1 MGNEYNVIEE
11 GVITCA
17 CGGNVTLISTAS
29 NLKIAGKKPLY
40 LKDMLGASVSC
51 PRSKNP
57 CTKVVSISTA
67 GTEVNVS
74 ASDLTYLLRTD
85 GFKTDKGRAVI
96 LKDPGQETSK
106 ILSIPTEENLDV
118 TEVQKVL
125 KEEKNRIEEE
135 IETKYKLY
143 LLRKS
148 EKIYKPIRPSRAFRK
163 TNETYEIN
171 KKETKFNNI
180 YSHTLAFVYL
190 VKNNE
195 YLEYKICSNGGI
207 NAERVKDIYYH
218 DTKNEVL
225 RRFIPLEEDTSY
237 QVYYSNFQL
246 KSLTDI
252 QKLPELKINPKT
264 LDKKSGIYIK
274 DIDSIDKNEI
284 EQKLIDAQNPQNGE
298 KNSNIIV
305 GFLEDII
312 GEIEDLYEKYY
323 TNYKLAFTHNKAIF
337 DDIKKKNT
345 YGYTVANLVDLF
357 HIDEKQ
363 QSDAA
368 KLSNMYAR
376 LILLL
381 YTDKTFMDILFSKPN
396 LAEFLDKETMKIA
409 KAYMQETAYLNKTI
423 FNKTLSANAVKQD
436 FVMDKLMIANSGVT
450 FNGTMPDYNY
460 RYAYYNKYAQKF
472 QKPKMSQQG
481 FKTLE
486 FYGSDSEFTTIQE
499 DARLVAGYVMFAI
512 FFSNKYEKQLETSD
526 NYDALYSLREE
537 FYIHLKLMQ
546 PLPNIGSDNIR
557 DIKNIVEEQKQSY
570 NAILTKEDKF
580 LEEFE
585 NLNNIHKIKSYE
597 SNGGKVNLS
606 SKFIY
611 TPTTSLYKDSG
622 VATPKSILPTIISK
636 LKDDKLASLLKI
648 YQNIEYPDDLLYTV
662 SNMNIMHLLSA
673 PRIFIEQEGNNIS
686 PFNSELAHIY
696 DFMIHTTNKRKRL
709 SDDKKDVI
717 FTQYGI
723 STAYLEMQLQHLM
736 NAYLQ
741 GGALQSKAQSFIDRY
756 KREVPAKYKIQLDN
770 INDMLFDPTFKSK
783 DRMEEFMGVI
793 SLANGI
799 SGNIIE
805 ILDEIKKNKESIRL
819 QKIPHIDLDKLD
831 QTIKN
836 LTLAKVQM
844 QSASVLMSMVGLG
857 YFIYRKDKNFG
868 NSMGAVGD
876 IVNIVKISIDTLIAQ
891 FKNKEGNAVESI
903 MQKILQHQKFQ
914 SIIKSSS
921 KMINAVGIPLVIVM
935 GTYDTLSYFS
945 DEDYDASV
953 VSAMKTMLSVSLL
966 LSATIIGFILLIILE
981 LLWYFFGHIVINSD
995 IEKYLYKSLFYKTM
1009 SNDWYKYTSPAAFLV
1024 HSVRDHYS
1032 DHKDYKAYYLLEATN
1047 HNAKLKAI
1055 ESQGFKSPK
1064 ALVNF
1069 IGQNYK
1075 TNENYFETAL
1085 ENELSFFKTSIY
1097 GLEVKE
1103 TEYKIDRRMSING
1116 IERSFRVHHAIKISN
1131 TLINDVKFKLFFT
1144 SYKGSEYLNITKTRL
1159 IATNGVFNLFPDN
1172 NPYYD
1177 INNFGFNIKKV
1188 DYKAYIIILSS
1199 IFNAKYEI
1207 TLSDSNKQSP
1217 NIDIVISKVKQV
1229 SFTPEDKEFIKGKK
1243 DDSKTN

>member
-696 DFMIHTTNKRKRL
+696 DFMIHITNKRKKL
-709 SDDKKDVI
+709 SDDKKDII

-783 DRMEEFMGVI
+783 DMMEEFMGVI
-793 SLANGI
+793 ALANGI
-799 SGNIIE
+799 SGNIID
-805 ILDEIKKNKESIRL
+805 ILDEMKKGNEEVFTRL
-819 QKIPHIDLDKLD
+819 KKIPHIDLDKLD

-836 LTLAKVQM
+836 LTTAKVQM

-876 IVNIVKISIDTLIAQ
+876 IVNIVKISVDTLIAQ
-891 FKNKEGNAVESI
+891 FKNKQGNAVESI

-914 SIIKSSS
+914 SIVKSSS

-953 VSAMKTMLSVSLL
+953 ISAMKTMLSVSLL

-981 LLWYFFGHIVINSD
+981 LLWYFFGHIVIDSD

-1024 HSVRDHYS
+1024 HSVRDQYS
-1032 DHKDYKAYYLLEATN
+1032 NHKDYKAYYLLEATN
-1047 HNAKLKAI
+1047 YNAKLKAI
-1055 ESQGFKSPK
+1055 ESQGFKSQK

-1075 TNENYFETAL
+1075 TNEIFFDTAL
-1085 ENELSFFKTSIY
+1085 ENEISFFKTAIY
-1097 GLEVKE
+1097 G
-1103 TEYKIDRRMSING
+1103 IDLQKVDYRISNRRTVIAG
-1116 IERSFRVHHAIKISN
+1116 IERGFNVEHAVGIPKS
-1131 TLINDVKFKLFFT
+1131 LVDDKEFKLYFAPYEKG
-1144 SYKGSEYLNITKTRL
+1144 SYLEFSRNHLIEGSEYD
-1159 IATNGVFNLFPDN
+1159 VFNLFPN
-1172 NPYYD
+1172 EASYYQD
-1177 INNFGFNIKKV
+1177 KQFGQSAHSANFKV
-1188 DYKAYIIILSS
+1188 YVIVLSS
-1199 IFNAKYEI
+1199 LVNAKYEI
-1207 TLSDSNKQSP
+1207 ELDRGVSENYIMKISNIEQ
-1217 NIDIVISKVKQV
+1217 I
-1229 SFTPEDKEFIKGKK
+1229 SFTPEDKQFIEGKMK
-1243 DDSKTN
+1243 

>member
-11 GVITCA
+11 AVITCA
-17 CGGNVTLISTAS
+17 CGGKVTLTSTVP

-40 LKDMLGASVSC
+40 LKDILGAPVSC
-51 PRSKNP
+51 PRSINP
-57 CTKVVSISTA
+57 CTKVASISTA

-74 ASDLTYLLRTD
+74 ASGLTYLLRTD

-96 LKDPGQETSK
+96 LKNPGQGTSK
-106 ILSIPTEENLDV
+106 ISSIPSLENQDVVAEE
-118 TEVQKVL
+118 KAL
-125 KEEKNRIEEE
+125 KEENIKIEEE
-135 IETKYKLY
+135 VKTKYELY

-148 EKIYKPIRPSRAFRK
+148 GEIYKPIRPSRAFRK
-163 TNETYEIN
+163 ADETYVN
-171 KKETKFNNI
+171 NQKESDFDNI

-195 YLEYKICSNGGI
+195 YIEYKIYNSGGI

-225 RRFIPLEEDTSY
+225 RKFIPLEEDTKY
-237 QVYYSNFQL
+237 QIYYSNFKL
-246 KSLTDI
+246 NNIDDI
-252 QKLPELKINPKT
+252 QKLPKLEINPKT
-264 LDKKSGIYIK
+264 LGKKNGIYIK

-284 EQKLIDAQNPQNGE
+284 EQKLLNAQTPKNGE

-312 GEIEDLYEKYY
+312 GEIEDLYEEYY
-323 TNYKLAFTHNKAIF
+323 TNYKLAFSHNKKIF

-381 YTDKTFMDILFSKPN
+381 YTDKTFVDLLFSKPN

-423 FNKTLSANAVKQD
+423 FNKTLAANAVKQD

-450 FNGTMPDYNY
+450 FNGTMLDYNY

-472 QKPKMSQQG
+472 QKPKMSRQG

-512 FFSNKYEKQLETSD
+512 FFSNKYEEQLKASK
-526 NYDALYSLREE
+526 NYDTLYKLREE

-546 PLPNIGSDNIR
+546 PLPNIGSNNIR
-557 DIKNIVEEQKQSY
+557 DIKNVVEKQKQSY

-585 NLNNIHKIKSYE
+585 NLNNMHKIKSYE
-597 SNGGKVNLS
+597 ANGGKVNLS

-622 VATPKSILPTIISK
+622 VATPKSLLPAILSK
-636 LKDDKLASLLKI
+636 LKDNKLASLLKI
-648 YQNIEYPDDLLYTV
+648 YQSIEYSDDLVYTV

-673 PRIFIEQEGNNIS
+673 PRILIEQEGNETS
-686 PFNSELAHIY
+686 PFNSELTHIY
-696 DFMIHTTNKRKRL
+696 NFMIHTTEKRKKL
-709 SDDKKDVI
+709 SDDKKDII

-723 STAYLEMQLQHLM
+723 STAYLEMQLYHLM

-756 KREVPAKYKIQLDN
+756 KKEVPAKNKIKLDN

-793 SLANGI
+793 ALANGI
-799 SGNIIE
+799 SGNIID

-836 LTLAKVQM
+836 LTTAKVQM
-844 QSASVLMSMVGLG
+844 QSASMLMSMVGLG

-876 IVNIVKISIDTLIAQ
+876 VVNIVKISVDTLITQ
-891 FKNKEGNAVESI
+891 FKNKQGNAVESI
-903 MQKILQHQKFQ
+903 MQKILQHNKFQ
-914 SIIKSSS
+914 SIVKSSS
-921 KMINAVGIPLVIVM
+921 KMINAVGIPLVIIS
-935 GTYDTLSYFS
+935 GTYNTLSYFS

-981 LLWYFFGHIVINSD
+981 LLWYFFGHIVIDSD

-1009 SNDWYKYTSPAAFLV
+1009 SNDWYKYTSPGAFLI
-1024 HSVRDHYS
+1024 HSIIEHYS
-1032 DHKDYKAYYLLEATN
+1032 DHNDYKAYYLLEATN

-1064 ALVNF
+1064 TLVNF

-1075 TNENYFETAL
+1075 TNEIFFDTAL
-1085 ENELSFFKTSIY
+1085 ENEISFFKTAIY
-1097 GLEVKE
+1097 GITLQKVD
-1103 TEYKIDRRMSING
+1103 YKITNRRTVIAG
-1116 IERSFRVHHAIKISN
+1116 IERGFNVEHAVGIPQNLS
-1131 TLINDVKFKLFFT
+1131 DDEKFQFFY
-1144 SYKGSEYLNITKTRL
+1144 SPYQGSEYLDISVTSL
-1159 IATNGVFNLFPDN
+1159 EGGDSHSIFNLFPN
-1172 NPYYD
+1172 EAPYYQ
-1177 INNFGFNIKKV
+1177 NRQFGQSAHSANFKMYVIV
-1188 DYKAYIIILSS
+1188 LSS
-1199 IFNAKYEI
+1199 LVNAKY
-1207 TLSDSNKQSP
+1207 K
-1217 NIDIVISKVKQV
+1217 IDIDRGVSENYIMRINDIEQI
-1229 SFTPEDKEFIKGKK
+1229 SFTPEDKQFIEGKMK
-1243 DDSKTN
+1243 

>member
-1 MGNEYNVIEE
+1 MGNEYNVLEK
-11 GVITCA
+11 GVIKCA
-17 CGGNVTLISTAS
+17 CGGKVKLTSS
-29 NLKIAGKKPLY
+29 VPNLKINGEKPLY
-40 LKDMLGASVSC
+40 LNDILGAPISGCSIVL
-51 PRSKNP
+51 NP
-57 CTKVVSISTA
+57 CTEVSSVSTA

-74 ASDLTYLLRTD
+74 ATGETYLLRTD
-85 GFKTDKGRAVI
+85 GFKTNKGRSVV
-96 LKDPGQETSK
+96 LVDPGQGTSK
-106 ILSIPTEENLDV
+106 ISAIPSLENQDVIEE
-118 TEVQKVL
+118 EKVL
-125 KEEKNRIEEE
+125 KEKYIKEENE
-135 IETKYKLY
+135 VKVKYKLY
-143 LLRKS
+143 LIRKS
-148 EKIYKPIRPSRAFRK
+148 QDIYKPIRPSRGFRK
-163 TNETYEIN
+163 ANETYLTNE
-171 KKETKFNNI
+171 KEAEFDNI
-180 YSHTLAFVYL
+180 YSHTLAFVYV
-190 VKNNE
+190 VKGGD
-195 YLEYKICSNGGI
+195 YLEYKIYNDGGI
-207 NAERVKDIYYH
+207 NAETLKDIYYH
-218 DTKNEVL
+218 DTKNEII
-225 RRFIPLEEDTSY
+225 RKYIPLEEKSTY
-237 QVYYSNFQL
+237 QIYYSNFQL
-246 KSLTDI
+246 TNLNDI
-252 QKLPELKINPKT
+252 QKLPELEINTKS
-264 LDKKSGIYIK
+264 LDSKSGIYIK
-274 DIDSIDKNEI
+274 DIDSINKNKI
-284 EQKLIDAQNPQNGE
+284 EQKLIDAQKPKNGE

-305 GFLEDII
+305 GFLEDSI
-312 GEIEDLYEKYY
+312 GEIEDLYEEYY
-323 TNYKLAFTHNKAIF
+323 TNYKLAYSYNKKIF

-345 YGYTVANLVDLF
+345 YGYTVANLVDIF

-460 RYAYYNKYAQKF
+460 RYAYYNKHAQKY
-472 QKPKMSQQG
+472 QKPQMSQQG

-512 FFSNKYEKQLETSD
+512 FFSNQYEEQLKASK
-526 NYDALYSLREE
+526 NYDTLYKLREE

-557 DIKNIVEEQKQSY
+557 DIKNVVKEQKQSY

-580 LEEFE
+580 LEELE

-597 SNGGKVNLS
+597 ANGGKVNLS

-622 VATPKSILPTIISK
+622 VTTPKSLLPTILSK
-636 LKDDKLASLLKI
+636 LKDGKLASLLKI
-648 YQNIEYPDDLLYTV
+648 YQSIDYPDDLVYTV
-662 SNMNIMHLLSA
+662 SNMNIMYLLSA
-673 PRIFIEQEGNNIS
+673 PRILIEEEGNKTS
-686 PFNSELAHIY
+686 PFNSELTHIY
-696 DFMIHTTNKRKRL
+696 DFMIHTTDKRKKL
-709 SDDKKDVI
+709 SDDKKDII

-741 GGALQSKAQSFIDRY
+741 SGALQNKAQSFIDKY
-756 KREVPAKYKIQLDN
+756 KKEVPAKNKIQIDN

-783 DRMEEFMGVI
+783 NKMEEFMGVI
-793 SLANGI
+793 ALANGI
-799 SGNIIE
+799 SGNIID

-819 QKIPHIDLDKLD
+819 QKIPYIDATKLD

-836 LTLAKVQM
+836 LTTAKVQM
-844 QSASVLMSMVGLG
+844 QSASVLMSVVGLG

-876 IVNIVKISIDTLIAQ
+876 VVNIVKISVDTLITQ
-891 FKNKEGNAVESI
+891 FKKKQGNAVESI
-903 MQKILQHQKFQ
+903 MQKILQHNKFQ
-914 SIIKSSS
+914 SIVKSSS
-921 KMINAVGIPLVIVM
+921 KMINAVGIPLVIIS
-935 GTYDTLSYFS
+935 GTYDTLCYFS

-981 LLWYFFGHIVINSD
+981 LLWYFFGHIVIDSD
-995 IEKYLYKSLFYKTM
+995 IEKYLYKSLFYRTI

-1024 HSVRDHYS
+1024 HLVRDHYS

-1047 HNAKLKAI
+1047 YNAKLKAI

-1085 ENELSFFKTSIY
+1085 ENEISFFKTAIY
-1097 GLEVKE
+1097 GITLQKVDYRI
-1103 TEYKIDRRMSING
+1103 TNRRTVIAG
-1116 IERSFRVHHAIKISN
+1116 IERGFNVEHAVGIPKS
-1131 TLINDVKFKLFFT
+1131 LYEDDSFKLFFVPYEGAE
-1144 SYKGSEYLNITKTRL
+1144 YKEIISDL
-1159 IATNGVFNLFPDN
+1159 IQQSDNYIFNLFPN
-1172 NPYYD
+1172 EAPYYQ
-1177 INNFGFNIKKV
+1177 NRQFGQSAHSANFKV
-1188 DYKAYIIILSS
+1188 YVIVLSS
-1199 IFNAKYEI
+1199 LVNAKYEI
-1207 TLSDSNKQSP
+1207 QIDRGVSENYIMKISDIEQ
-1217 NIDIVISKVKQV
+1217 I
-1229 SFTPEDKEFIKGKK
+1229 SFTPQDKEFIEGKMK
-1243 DDSKTN
+1243 